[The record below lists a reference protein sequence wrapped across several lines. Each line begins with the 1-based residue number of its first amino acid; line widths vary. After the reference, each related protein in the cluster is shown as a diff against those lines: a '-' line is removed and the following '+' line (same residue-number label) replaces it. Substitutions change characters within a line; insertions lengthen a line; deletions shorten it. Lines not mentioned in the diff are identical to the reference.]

1 MKAARDS
8 NGASAISYSTWGLFL
23 VSHLATIIYAII
35 VLSDLIMAAI
45 FFGNSVAC
53 LAILL
58 VAMWNR
64 RRLNL
69 RNLRLH

>member
-1 MKAARDS
+1 M
-8 NGASAISYSTWGLFL
+8 
-23 VSHLATIIYAII
+23 SHLATIIYAII